1 MLQQS
6 KSRQSYSQHPI
17 GQKNMT
23 AKNTNKRNNVSGN
36 SNTDESEDAF
46 FIYNEETKEFIPVE
60 PIH

>member
-1 MLQQS
+1 
-6 KSRQSYSQHPI
+6 
-17 GQKNMT
+17 MT